1 MKRLAAVAL
10 LVLACKSERSSAPP
24 DDGGPGYRETT
35 PPGEV
40 PAASKDLP
48 ALADAMPL
56 GAEMWRRFGKGEW
69 TAHTFFVPDVK
80 AHAVTIVV
88 DMEGGGK
95 DVADPFELVVEPQ
108 GLTIVEGEPRI
119 DGRVPPGMK
128 RRATWK
134 MTSAQPGIAKIR
146 FTTVKGGEEKGGTVA
161 CLKLSDESIYRC
173 TESEANDPAPADT
186 TLRGTYCCA
195 SSRNGAGEGCE
206 PIGNVVDAIE
216 ACMKAKKHTLTC
228 DDGVTCTGTTCRCR

>member
-1 MKRLAAVAL
+1 MKRVALVAL
-10 LVLACKSERSSAPP
+10 LVLACKSDRVSDPP
-24 DDGGPGYRETT
+24 GETGPAYRETT
-35 PPGEV
+35 PSGEV

-48 ALADAMPL
+48 PLADALPL
-56 GAEMWRRFGKGEW
+56 GSQMWRRFGKGEW
-69 TAHTFFVPDVK
+69 TAHTFFVPDVAK
-80 AHAVTIVV
+80 HEVTIVV

-134 MTSAQPGIAKIR
+134 MSSTQPGIAKIR
-146 FTTVKGGEEKGGTVA
+146 FTTVKGGEEKGGSVA
-161 CLKLSDESIYRC
+161 CLRFSDESIYRC

-186 TLRGTYCCA
+186 TARGSYCCDTF
-195 SSRNGAGEGCE
+195 RNGAGEGCE
-206 PIGNVVDAIE
+206 PIGNVVTAIE
-216 ACMKAKKHTLTC
+216 ACMKAKQYTLTC
-228 DDGVTCTGTTCRCR
+228 DAGVTCTGTTCRCR